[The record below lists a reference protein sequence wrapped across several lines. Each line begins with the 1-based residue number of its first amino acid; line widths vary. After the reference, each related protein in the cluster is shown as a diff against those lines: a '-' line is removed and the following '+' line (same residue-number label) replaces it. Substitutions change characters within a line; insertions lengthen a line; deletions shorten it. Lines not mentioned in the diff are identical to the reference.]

1 MKTIKEIQEEPSQE
15 LSLNKEIYK
24 KSESSQKEID
34 IENQKLT
41 MDSDINKLS
50 IISETSK
57 QLIKKDNEIIS
68 SSKDKEEIISQIE
81 KEKSNEIENEIQKTH
96 QKKNLV
102 FTIKYKKSKHK
113 TKNN

>member
-1 MKTIKEIQEEPSQE
+1 
-15 LSLNKEIYK
+15 
-24 KSESSQKEID
+24 
-34 IENQKLT
+34 

-57 QLIKKDNEIIS
+57 QLFKKDNEIIS

-81 KEKSNEIENEIQKTH
+81 KEKSNEIENEIQNTH

-102 FTIKYKKSKHK
+102 
-113 TKNN
+113 